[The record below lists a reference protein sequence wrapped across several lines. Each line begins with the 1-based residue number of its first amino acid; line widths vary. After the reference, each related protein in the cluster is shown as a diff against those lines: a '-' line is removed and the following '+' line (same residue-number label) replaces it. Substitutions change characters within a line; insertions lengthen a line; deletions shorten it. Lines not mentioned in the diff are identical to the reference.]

1 MRREGETTMRNK
13 PFVKILSLYL
23 IIALFALTLPA
34 QGWAMHIPRGLTEAR
49 SADLAKVQAAL
60 ESSVVKQR
68 LLDYG
73 LTPEETAKRLGA
85 LSDDQVHQFAAHM
98 DAVQAGGDVLGDVIV
113 ILLIVVIVI
122 AILELTGHKVIIKR

>member
-1 MRREGETTMRNK
+1 MLHQPFAK
-13 PFVKILSLYL
+13 PLSLYL

-34 QGWAMHIPRGLTEAR
+34 QGWAMLVPADHTDTR
-49 SADLAKVQAAL
+49 SADLAKVRTTL

-73 LTPEETAKRLGA
+73 LTAEEATRRLST
-85 LSDDQVHQFAAHM
+85 LSDEQIHQFAAHL
-98 DAVQAGGDVLGDVIV
+98 DAVQAGGDVLSDVIV

-122 AILELTGHKVIIKR
+122 AILELTGHHVVVRR